1 MQKEVTKKVFI
12 IAIICLFGIF
22 SLTVLAQDKKDQLD
36 SKLDQLKGKVEKLT
50 VKVDG
55 KDVVFEG
62 KDAEKLAGK
71 LKAFSKMPDIKW
83 FSEEDGKFE
92 GEGGNVMI
100 YKFRDGDDNMDWTV
114 KSDEDKKIE
123 VTIEDGK
130 KKVSVTTSKDGK
142 EETKTYEGEE
152 AEKFLKENQKA
163 GKFKIMVDGDARMK
177 DHMMFF
183 DRKLDD
189 DESGCCCCRGRMKI
203 KHFSPGKKIIIE
215 RVEKDLK
222 DVKEK
227 ESKKEVK

>member
-12 IAIICLFGIF
+12 IAVIFLFGIF

-62 KDAEKLAGK
+62 KDAEDLAKKLRTFG
-71 LKAFSKMPDIKW
+71 KMPKMHW
-83 FSEEDGKFE
+83 LSEEDGELE
-92 GEGGNVMI
+92 GEDGNVMI
-100 YKFRDGDDNMDWTV
+100 YKFRKNDDDFDWTA
-114 KSDEDKKIE
+114 KGEDNKKIE
-123 VTIEDGK
+123 VKIEDGK
-130 KKVSVTTSKDGK
+130 KKVSVTTFKDGK

-163 GKFKIMVDGDARMK
+163 GKFKIMVDGDSGMK
-177 DHMMFF
+177 DHMMLFE
-183 DRKLDD
+183 RKLDD
-189 DESGCCCCRGRMKI
+189 DQNCCGCCRGKMKM